1 MGRVKKTQSNLNVMW
16 NEMKVMI
23 SKRVAMVVLA
33 AFVVALG
40 GCGSRGNDAP
50 QNKPSAFEKDLAS
63 VRRNNFQKV
72 YVISRPDGGS
82 LNADDK
88 AFLKTNMPIETTM
101 RILTDEDRRVI
112 VGTNFDFKPEHTDA
126 LNKRFKVEDYTNR
139 E

>member
-1 MGRVKKTQSNLNVMW
+1 MW
-16 NEMKVMI
+16 NEMKAKI
-23 SKRVAMVVLA
+23 SKRMAMVMLA

-40 GCGSRGNDAP
+40 GCNSFGSRDKDAA

-72 YVISRPDGGS
+72 YVISRPDGGL

-88 AFLKTNMPIETTM
+88 AYLKTNMPVETTM

>member
-1 MGRVKKTQSNLNVMW
+1 MW
-16 NEMKVMI
+16 NKMKVKI
-23 SKRVAMVVLA
+23 AKRVVMVVLA
-33 AFVVALG
+33 AFVVVALG
-40 GCGSRGNDAP
+40 GCNRSASRDNNAA
-50 QNKPSAFEKDLAS
+50 QNKPSAFEIDLAA

-72 YVISRPDGGS
+72 YVISRPDGGT

-88 AFLKTNMPIETTM
+88 AYLKTNMPIETTM
-101 RILTDEDRRVI
+101 RILTDEDRRLI

>member
-1 MGRVKKTQSNLNVMW
+1 MW
-16 NEMKVMI
+16 SEMKVKT
-23 SKRVAMVVLA
+23 SKRVALVILA

-40 GCGSRGNDAP
+40 GCDRSGSRGNGAA
-50 QNKPSAFEKDLAS
+50 QNKPSAFEKDLDS

-82 LNADDK
+82 LNAEDK
-88 AFLKTNMPIETTM
+88 AYLKTNMPIETTM

-126 LNKRFKVEDYTNR
+126 LTKRFKVEDYTNKQ
-139 E
+139 